1 MQPWNPISCIAS
13 GRELSS
19 FRGPRLRVYLRR
31 RRSPSTAN
39 DGSGCIGLAENEA
52 AILTPATNNC
62 DDISVKRATPTST
75 RFCSSLMPVD
85 PHPPFNVYR
94 DQITALSQG
103 LALWN
108 PNPPKRIYNNVS
120 IGDVGYLH
128 EGTFIRMFNVMLPW
142 DDPSNRT
149 LGVPEFYEPLDCGP
163 FTNTLEGAFDKVDH
177 YSRNVTAEQ
186 NAGNTQA
193 LSPEQCV
200 I

>member
-1 MQPWNPISCIAS
+1 MVPNFVYRERKTTALIPRSETPSQPPAPAIAEHS
-13 GRELSS
+13 QQWQW
-19 FRGPRLRVYLRR
+19 V
-31 RRSPSTAN
+31 AVV
-39 DGSGCIGLAENEA
+39 ENEG
-52 AILTPATNNC
+52 ILTPAPNNC

-75 RFCSSLMPVD
+75 HSFFSLMPVD
-85 PHPPFNVYR
+85 PPFNVYR

-142 DDPSNRT
+142 DHPSNRT
-149 LGVPEFYEPLDCGP
+149 LGVPEFYEPLDVGP
-163 FTNTLEGAFDKVDH
+163 FTNTLEGAFDKVEH
-177 YSRNVTAEQ
+177 YSRNVTAET

-200 I
+200 IFLS